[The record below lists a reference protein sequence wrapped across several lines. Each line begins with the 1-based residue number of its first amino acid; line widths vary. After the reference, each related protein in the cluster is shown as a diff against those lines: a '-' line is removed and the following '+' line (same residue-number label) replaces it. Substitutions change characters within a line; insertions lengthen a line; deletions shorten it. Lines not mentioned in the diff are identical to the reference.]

1 MSYITSK
8 KHELIDSLKDQA
20 VCLEEVQNAIQEDDS
35 EALQIAIKSYG
46 ENELVWRE
54 KLRLLVYVNDV
65 TSQANEELAKAHEEI
80 AALKAELAR
89 KEEALEE
96 ARATT
101 LLVSENMASI
111 ASELP
116 TVETVED
123 DSPVE
128 EGFSEDILED

>member
-123 DSPVE
+123 DSPGE
-128 EGFSEDILED
+128 DGFSEDILED